1 MKEEGYILD
10 EMSESDKSEISFK
23 YLQKEVVI

>member
-10 EMSESDKSEISFK
+10 EMSENDKSEISFK

>member
-1 MKEEGYILD
+1 MKEEGYITD
-10 EMSESDKSEISFK
+10 EMSDSEKADISFK

>member
-10 EMSESDKSEISFK
+10 EMSESDKLEISFK
-23 YLQKEVVI
+23 YLQKEVVT